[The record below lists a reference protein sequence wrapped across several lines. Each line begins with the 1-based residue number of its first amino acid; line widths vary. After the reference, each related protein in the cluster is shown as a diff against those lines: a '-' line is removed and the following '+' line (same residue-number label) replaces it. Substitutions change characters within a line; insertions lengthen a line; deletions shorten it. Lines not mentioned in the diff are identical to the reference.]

1 MRHAMSRGA
10 VALVAMLVVEM
21 IGSTVGAES
30 ATKRP
35 NVLLM
40 IADDMSW
47 KDWGVY
53 GNKFVK
59 TPHIDKAA
67 KEGVRFSS
75 AYSTSPVCH
84 PSRSALLTGQD
95 IWRLRDAAVFG
106 GILHNTFATYPKM
119 LREAGYEVAHSGKG
133 WGPGYTEP
141 GGWKVPPTGKIARLP
156 QLLAAGAG
164 GERPFCFWW
173 GTTLGHREFNY
184 RPDDRSLET
193 IEIPPY
199 LPDTRTV
206 REDFAGYYQEVEA
219 FDAEVGKVMEM
230 IEKAGLS
237 EETILIITSDH
248 GMPWPRGKGSLYD
261 MGTRVPLIVRWP
273 RRIKPGR
280 VVDDFVNF
288 IDLAPTIVEVA
299 GLPAS
304 KRMTGKSLTKILMSD
319 RSGQI
324 ESRRDRT
331 HFALEAHHTVGPY
344 QAWLG
349 YMSGR
354 AIRTHDYLYIRNYPR
369 KGHPGWRPLQGG
381 PAVAIMQKE
390 MAADETVRRNYQL
403 CFGLRPEEELYAVK
417 ADPWQM
423 RNLASD
429 PRFAEIKITLEK
441 GLTDYMRTTH
451 DPRAAGRGEVFA
463 RYPIWA
469 GGDSQ
474 MGGYNRAG
482 QLELF
487 KQSQYAQ
494 WMKEN
499 VRAIQNGKE
508 AGGE

>member
-1 MRHAMSRGA
+1 MSKHTYRSA
-10 VALVAMLVVEM
+10 VAAFAFTVSMAV
-21 IGSTVGAES
+21 GSDDAFGR

-35 NVLLM
+35 NVPLM
-40 IADDMSW
+40 MSDDMSW
-47 KDWGVY
+47 KDWGIY
-53 GNKFVK
+53 GNKFAK
-59 TPHIDKAA
+59 TPHIDKVAG
-67 KEGVRFSS
+67 EGVLFTK
-75 AYSTSPVCH
+75 AYCASPVCH

-106 GILHNTFATYPKM
+106 GTLHNSFDTYPKM

-133 WGPGYTEP
+133 WGPGHMET
-141 GGWKVPPTGKIARLP
+141 GGWTVPPAGRDAPLSQILANAKAGK
-156 QLLAAGAG
+156 
-164 GERPFCFWW
+164 RPFCFWW
-173 GTTLGHREFNY
+173 GTTLGHRPFNY
-184 RPDDRSLET
+184 HPGDRSLET

-199 LPDTRTV
+199 LPDTQTV

-230 IEKAGLS
+230 LEKAGLT

-273 RRIKPGR
+273 KRIKPGR

-288 IDLAPTIVEVA
+288 IDLAPTILELA

-304 KRMTGKSLTKILMSD
+304 EQMTGKSLTKILLSE
-319 RSGQI
+319 RSGII
-324 ESRRDRT
+324 EEGRDRT
-331 HFALEAHHTVGPY
+331 HFALEAHHTVRPY

-349 YMSGR
+349 YMSCR
-354 AIRTHDYLYIRNYPR
+354 AIRTDKHLYIRNYPR

-390 MAADETVRRNYQL
+390 MAADETVRRNFEL
-403 CFGLRPEEELYAVK
+403 CFGHRPDEELYDVK
-417 ADPWQM
+417 ADPYQM
-423 RNLASD
+423 KNLAAD
-429 PRFAEIKITLEK
+429 PAFAKVKTSLEK
-441 GLTDYMRTTH
+441 ALTDYMRTTA

-469 GGDSQ
+469 GGRTQ

-487 KQSQYAQ
+487 DKSKYAQ

-499 VRAIQNGKE
+499 FR
-508 AGGE
+508 